1 MISLTKASSRNTP
14 SHFVNVAGVNVLFS
28 YETAVGCNPP
38 DEPSFRRKNIWG
50 PTTGKHLNETGFRN
64 MGIAELEADEFELRM
79 NKAIIR
85 AIGNRMATHIGA

>member
-1 MISLTKASSRNTP
+1 MIALTKASSRNTP
-14 SHFVNVAGVNVLFS
+14 AHYVNVCGVNILFS

-64 MGIAELEADEFELRM
+64 MGIAELDEEQFEVRM
-79 NKAIIR
+79 NQAILRAVANRIGN
-85 AIGNRMATHIGA
+85 AIGV